1 MSSLILSVVEGFSTV
16 LAKSNYYST
25 THRFNVCTT
34 EIMILL
40 VFLCWLIHVK
50 TMAIMM
56 PAVVDA
62 VAAAITKTTIKKTLN
77 QYAIS
82 GLL

>member
-1 MSSLILSVVEGFSTV
+1 M
-16 LAKSNYYST
+16 
-25 THRFNVCTT
+25 CTT

-40 VFLCWLIHVK
+40 VFLCWFIHVK

-56 PAVVDA
+56 LAVVGTVA
-62 VAAAITKTTIKKTLN
+62 AAAITTNTIKKNLN

>member
-1 MSSLILSVVEGFSTV
+1 M
-16 LAKSNYYST
+16 
-25 THRFNVCTT
+25 CTT

-56 PAVVDA
+56 LAVVGA
-62 VAAAITKTTIKKTLN
+62 VAAAITKTTLKKTLN